1 MIIDIIVAV
10 IILKVISSYYMSYK
24 EMREREL
31 QEEIRDEKN
40 RRYAIEQREIVK
52 REKERIEMVKRTK
65 QKDAHDRKMKT
76 VQKMIE
82 EEGGVIFS

>member
-1 MIIDIIVAV
+1 MIIDIIVGL
-10 IILKVISSYYMSYK
+10 IIFKVISSYYASYK
-24 EMREREL
+24 QAREREL
-31 QEEIRDEKN
+31 QEEIRDERN
-40 RRYAIEQREIVK
+40 RKYAMKQREIAK

-65 QKDAHDRKMKT
+65 EKDAHDRKMKT

>member
-10 IILKVISSYYMSYK
+10 IILKVISSYYMGYK

-31 QEEIRDEKN
+31 QEEIRDEEK
-40 RRYAIEQREIVK
+40 RRYAIEQREIAK
-52 REKERIEMVKRTK
+52 REKKRIEMVKRTK